1 MPHNKG
7 NLFRK
12 ITPIVEKIPSQ
23 NLASFRQVV
32 ERDNKADSRSITEV
46 ENNRLP
52 EIVFGRPGGG
62 YGRHSGIDKL
72 RALCA
77 FLIVCIHSPFPGV
90 VGEYFIHRVGFLRL
104 HIDNIILLQ
113 IIIG

>member
-62 YGRHSGIDKL
+62 TED
-72 RALCA
+72 
-77 FLIVCIHSPFPGV
+77 IV
-90 VGEYFIHRVGFLRL
+90 ELT
-104 HIDNIILLQ
+104 N
-113 IIIG
+113 